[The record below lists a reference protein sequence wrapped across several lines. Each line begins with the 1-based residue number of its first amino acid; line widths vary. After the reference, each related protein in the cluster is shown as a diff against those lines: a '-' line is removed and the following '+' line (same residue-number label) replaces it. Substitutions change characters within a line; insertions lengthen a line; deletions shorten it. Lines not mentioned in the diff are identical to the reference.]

1 MYKYYQ
7 PNGKD
12 LKDQYGDCTTILGIV
27 DISRYMDIMK
37 KGKGEKHESIKFR

>member
-12 LKDQYGDCTTILGIV
+12 LKDQYGDCTILGIV

-37 KGKGEKHESIKFR
+37 KGKGEKT